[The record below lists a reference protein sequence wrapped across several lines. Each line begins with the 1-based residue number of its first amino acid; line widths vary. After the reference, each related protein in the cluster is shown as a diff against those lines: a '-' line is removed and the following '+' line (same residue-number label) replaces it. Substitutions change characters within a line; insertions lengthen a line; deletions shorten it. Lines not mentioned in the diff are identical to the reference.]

1 MQSPT
6 STSTSTNSDGDSIKK
21 FGLLSYVYILFKDNW
36 KLILSISTIICWLT
50 VWAYIKHFN
59 RLDLFIELIGNNK
72 TDLIFIIF
80 SFIPICFILLFILNL
95 SGLISVIYLKLFDFD
110 NSEHNKHSYKWIFI
124 LIPIVTSILP
134 LILFLFLPEAGF
146 SYIDNFIN
154 LVGCFCLIVLFPIKF
169 YFEIKPHKYVK
180 KVNKLFCFIFLFYF
194 PFIIFRITGMKFMF
208 YFVGGK
214 LTIICIISILFIA
227 LIFTLISLT
236 PLLFYFIELNKNKSS
251 DQPDLNYDII
261 IKKSF
266 CTSIGALVL
275 MFIILNKT
283 FVFSSYA
290 ALRLLGVVDLNSVY
304 EFSLVKNDETVMK
317 LANNEWKFNYEFNDQ
332 ISLTG
337 NIGFHLGD
345 IYFICKEGVKEM
357 FMESLRYDLAKQ
369 EINSFDNKLCISFN
383 KNDIN
388 IVQIK
393 TQNNNQQSTKK

>member
-6 STSTSTNSDGDSIKK
+6 STSTNSAGDFIKK
-21 FGLLSYVYILFKDNW
+21 FGLIYYVYIFFKENW
-36 KLILSISTIICWLT
+36 KLVLSISIIICWLT

-95 SGLISVIYLKLFDFD
+95 SGWISVIYLKLFDFD
-110 NSEHNKHSYKWIFI
+110 NNEKNANNKHSYKWIFI
-124 LIPIVTSILP
+124 LIPIVASILP
-134 LILFLFLPEAGF
+134 LMLFLFLPEAWF
-146 SYIDNFIN
+146 SDIDNFIN
-154 LVGCFCLIVLFPIKF
+154 LVGCFCLIVLFPVKF
-169 YFEIKPHKYVK
+169 YFEIKPYKYLK
-180 KVNKLFCFIFLFYF
+180 EVNKLFCFIFLFYF

-214 LTIICIISILFIA
+214 LTTICIILILFIA

-236 PLLFYFIELNKNKSS
+236 PLLFYFTELNKNKSS
-251 DQPDLNYDII
+251 DQPHLNYYTI
-261 IKKSF
+261 IKKIF
-266 CTSIGALVL
+266 CTSIGSLVL

-304 EFSLVKNDETVMK
+304 EFSLVKNDVTVMK
-317 LANNEWKFNYEFNDQ
+317 LANNNWKFNYEFNDH
-332 ISLTG
+332 IIVTG

-345 IYFICKEGVKEM
+345 IYLICKEKEKEL
-357 FMESLRYDLAKQ
+357 FMESLRYDFAKQ
-369 EINSFDNKLCISFN
+369 EIKPIDNKACISF
-383 KNDIN
+383 KKDEIN
-388 IVQIK
+388 IIQIK
-393 TQNNNQQSTKK
+393 QQNEN

>member
-6 STSTSTNSDGDSIKK
+6 STNSGVDSIKK
-21 FGLLSYVYILFKDNW
+21 FGLLSYIYILFKENW
-36 KLILSISTIICWLT
+36 KLVLSISTIICWLT

-59 RLDLFIELIGNNK
+59 RLDQFIELIGNNK

-80 SFIPICFILLFILNL
+80 SFIPICFILLFMLNL
-95 SGLISVIYLKLFDFD
+95 SGWISVIYLKLFDFD
-110 NSEHNKHSYKWIFI
+110 NSEHNKHNYKWIFI
-124 LIPIVTSILP
+124 LIAIIASILP
-134 LILFLFLPEAGF
+134 LILFMSLGEAEF
-146 SYIDNFIN
+146 SYIDNIIN
-154 LVGCFCLIVLFPIKF
+154 VVGCVLLIVLFLVKL
-169 YFEIKPHKYVK
+169 YCEIKPHKDVK
-180 KVNKLFCFIFLFYF
+180 KVNILFCFIFLFYF

-227 LIFTLISLT
+227 LIFALISLT

-290 ALRLLGVVDLNSVY
+290 ALRLLGIVDLNSVY
-304 EFSLVKNDETVMK
+304 EFSLVKNDVTVMK

-332 ISLTG
+332 ISVTG

-345 IYFICKEGVKEM
+345 IYLICKEGANEM

-369 EINSFDNKLCISFN
+369 EIKPIDNKACIFF
-383 KNDIN
+383 KNDEVN
-388 IVQIK
+388 IIQIK
-393 TQNNNQQSTKK
+393 AQNNNEQSTEE